1 MSFVTKDLLINFL
14 FTLLA
19 LFLVQMFYLIKYAK
33 KIHWWKDRYIA
44 LFPILAITF
53 CLLFPV
59 NGAYVP
65 DDYRMD
71 LRRIPYIL
79 GTLYGGWPLG
89 SLLFVFIL
97 LLRLLIGGY
106 DVGFLSTLIALPI
119 LSIPLFFIT
128 KYFLHFSLKNRIIV
142 STCLSIVGS
151 LLAMLVSIFVLHV
164 TSIPISVWVQFAI
177 LDVAGMFVITILW
190 EAIRANLL
198 VLQRLMKAEKL
209 EIVSHLAAS
218 ISHEVRNPLTAS
230 RGFMQMLQE
239 DEKEPAKKRYISIA
253 INELDRAKE
262 IIDDYLLFANSA
274 PERNEKMNISEEIH
288 HVTHIMTP
296 LANMNGVAID
306 FTFDEEGKFFVMGER
321 RKLQQCLIN
330 LFKNSIEA
338 MQNGGTLTIKVGKE
352 GGAVIVDIIDTGC
365 GMTQEQIN
373 RLGEPYFTTKEKGTG
388 LGTMVSFSII
398 HYMKGKVSVS
408 SVKGKE
414 TCFSIQ
420 FPLCE

>member
-1 MSFVTKDLLINFL
+1 
-14 FTLLA
+14 
-19 LFLVQMFYLIKYAK
+19 
-33 KIHWWKDRYIA
+33 
-44 LFPILAITF
+44 
-53 CLLFPV
+53 
-59 NGAYVP
+59 
-65 DDYRMD
+65 
-71 LRRIPYIL
+71 
-79 GTLYGGWPLG
+79 
-89 SLLFVFIL
+89 
-97 LLRLLIGGY
+97 LLIGGY

-142 STCLSIVGS
+142 STCLSVIGS

-164 TSIPISVWVQFAI
+164 TSIPISVWVQFAV

-306 FTFDEEGKFFVMGER
+306 FTFDEEVKCFVMGER

-414 TCFSIQ
+414 TCFSLE